1 MLIEELKI
9 ESNLCLS
16 CGACCAHY
24 RASFYWIEA
33 EPALG
38 GTVPAEL
45 SVRLNAHEL
54 CMKGTEGSHPRCVA
68 LQGEIGVRVRC
79 DIYEKRSSTC
89 RNFEMAWED
98 GQPNERCDR
107 ARLAWG
113 LIPLSSPQKSNQP
126 RRFRK
131 AA

>member
-1 MLIEELKI
+1 MLIKELKI
-9 ESNLCLS
+9 DSNPCLS
-16 CGACCAHY
+16 CGACCAFY
-24 RASFYWIEA
+24 RASFYWTEA

-38 GTVPAEL
+38 GSVPVEL
-45 SVRLNAHEL
+45 TTRLNTHEL
-54 CMKGTEGSHPRCVA
+54 CMKGTEGNHPCCVA
-68 LQGEIGVRVRC
+68 LQGKIGVRVKC

-89 RNFEMAWED
+89 HNFKVSWEN

-113 LIPLSSPQKSNQP
+113 LAPLSPPHNINRP